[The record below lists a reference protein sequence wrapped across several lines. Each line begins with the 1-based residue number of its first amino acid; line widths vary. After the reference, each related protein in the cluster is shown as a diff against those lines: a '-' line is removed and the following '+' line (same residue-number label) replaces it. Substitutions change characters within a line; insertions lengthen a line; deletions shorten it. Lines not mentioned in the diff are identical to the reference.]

1 MVKTKNYLAV
11 DLGASSGRVLAGSF
25 DGERLQLEQIHRF
38 DNGPIQAAGHLHW
51 DILQLWS
58 HILSG
63 LRIAGTRLGGSQ
75 ITSVGVDT
83 WGVDFALLGR
93 GDELLGNPYHYRDAR
108 TAGMFQRA
116 FQIAD
121 REEIFSQTGVQ
132 FMELNTLYQLLSM
145 QLSGSP
151 LLDAAESFLMMPDV
165 FHWLLTGEQ
174 VNEFTNATTTQLFN
188 PSKRAWSTGL
198 LERMGLPTHIF
209 HEAVAPGSQLGSLRR
224 EIANETGLTRA
235 RVTLPGTHDTASAV
249 MAVPAGN
256 PSGPSP
262 DWCYISSGT
271 WSLMGVEIPDP
282 LINDPC
288 QKFNFTNEG
297 GVGDTIRLLKNIA
310 GLWLIQE
317 CRRIWIQQGNKDDWD
332 WQRIVE
338 SASDA
343 PALKF
348 QINPDHDSFV
358 SPPNMVD
365 AICDFCRNSGQG
377 IPNSEG
383 AIIRCALES
392 LALRYREVLE
402 TLESLIGSTIQTI
415 HIVGG
420 GTQNEL
426 LCQMT
431 ADACNRQV
439 LAGPVEATAIGNV
452 MMQSL
457 ADGDVASIT
466 QARELIRKSFP
477 LRQYEP
483 REPARWDE
491 AFHRYQTL
499 VKNN

>member
-1 MVKTKNYLAV
+1 
-11 DLGASSGRVLAGSF
+11 
-25 DGERLQLEQIHRF
+25 
-38 DNGPIQAAGHLHW
+38 
-51 DILQLWS
+51 
-58 HILSG
+58 
-63 LRIAGTRLGGSQ
+63 
-75 ITSVGVDT
+75 
-83 WGVDFALLGR
+83 
-93 GDELLGNPYHYRDAR
+93 
-108 TAGMFQRA
+108 
-116 FQIAD
+116 
-121 REEIFSQTGVQ
+121 
-132 FMELNTLYQLLSM
+132 
-145 QLSGSP
+145 
-151 LLDAAESFLMMPDV
+151 
-165 FHWLLTGEQ
+165 
-174 VNEFTNATTTQLFN
+174 
-188 PSKRAWSTGL
+188 
-198 LERMGLPTHIF
+198 
-209 HEAVAPGSQLGSLRR
+209 
-224 EIANETGLTRA
+224 
-235 RVTLPGTHDTASAV
+235 
-249 MAVPAGN
+249 MAVPAGT